1 MGQALYR
8 KYRSKSL
15 DEIVG
20 QQHIIT
26 ALKTALSDGRLSH
39 AYLFTGPRGVGK
51 TSIARIL
58 AHEIN
63 GLDYTEEDN
72 HLDII
77 EIDAASNRGID
88 EIRDLREK
96 VHISP
101 TTGKYKVY
109 IIDEVHMLTPQAFN
123 ALLKTLEE
131 PPAHVVFILAT
142 TEVHKL
148 PATIIS
154 RTQRYTF
161 RPAEQGPLVEH
172 LRSIA
177 KKEKITISDEALELI
192 AEHGD
197 GSFRDSVG
205 LLDQIGGSKKKIDAS
220 DVQELLG
227 LPPKEAIDTLVAQL
241 AAGQLSP
248 LVENLQSLYLQGFQ
262 AATIAK
268 QIGAN
273 LRQALLAGAPPIAP
287 NALLSLC
294 KKLLRVAASHN
305 PARFLELTLLGTLP
319 FTDMPAVV
327 PIIAPPV
334 STPPSAPANKA
345 EAIAKPAP
353 AADKPTP
360 PATTAAEVAPPKR
373 RKTTGNATMDAAQWP
388 EVLNALKKEYNTLY
402 SIVRMAEVQFETGKI
417 SLTFSFAFHQKRLN
431 EMKNKTIL
439 SNVIETIAGAP
450 LEIVCLYDKNVK
462 PSPLGV
468 APTKPADE
476 SIEAISS
483 IFGGGE
489 VIDG

>member
-20 QQHIIT
+20 QEHIIT
-26 ALKTALSDGRLSH
+26 ALKTALREGRLSH

-63 GLDYTEEDN
+63 GLPYTEEDN

-161 RPAEQGPLVEH
+161 RPAEQGPLMAH
-172 LRSIA
+172 LQQIA
-177 KKEKITISDEALELI
+177 NKEKIDISNDALALI

-205 LLDQIGGSKKKIDAS
+205 LLDQIGGGRKKVDVS

-227 LPPKEAIDTLVAQL
+227 LPPKEAIDTLIAQL
-241 AAGQLSP
+241 AAGQLPDMVS
-248 LVENLQSLYLQGFQ
+248 SLNALYVQGFQ
-262 AATIAK
+262 AATIARH
-268 QIGAN
+268 IGNN
-273 LRQALLAGAPPIAP
+273 LRAALLAGTPPLEAHKV
-287 NALLSLC
+287 LLLA
-294 KKLLRVAASHN
+294 KELLDVSSAHD
-305 PARFLELTLLGTLP
+305 PARFLELTLLDALSP
-319 FTDMPAVV
+319 AAMPAATV
-327 PIIAPPV
+327 PAK
-334 STPPSAPANKA
+334 PAA
-345 EAIAKPAP
+345 EEPAP
-353 AADKPTP
+353 AAKNPSTKTGSTSVTTP
-360 PATTAAEVAPPKR
+360 PQKVAPAAVSKPAVPRQKAA
-373 RKTTGNATMDAAQWP
+373 KGTGMDATRWP
-388 EVLNALKKEYNTLY
+388 DVLAALKIEYNTLY
-402 SIVRMAEVQFETGKI
+402 SIVRMAEPQFEPGKI
-417 SLTFSFAFHQKRLN
+417 TLTFSFAFHQKRLN
-431 EMKNKTIL
+431 EVKNKTIL
-439 SNVIETIAGAP
+439 GNVIETVSGTP

-462 PSPLGV
+462 PNPLGV
-468 APTKPADE
+468 TSATSADE
-476 SIEAISS
+476 SIDTISS

-489 VIDG
+489 VIDS